1 MNAMIMPYLHFNGN
15 CEEAFNFYAEVFGGK
30 LHYLSRLN
38 NDPANKV
45 MHATVQLTETGSISG
60 GDQEEPIHIS
70 GMEILVMLPS
80 RDRVETVLDKLS
92 EGGAVLSPFQP
103 HPPPDDSGG
112 GAAVRDKYGYT
123 WFLCV

>member
-1 MNAMIMPYLHFNGN
+1 M
-15 CEEAFNFYAEVFGGK
+15 K
-30 LHYLSRLN
+30 T
-38 NDPANKV
+38 NDKV

-60 GDQEEPIHIS
+60 GDQEEAINIG

-80 RDRVETVLDKLS
+80 RDRVETVLGKLS

-103 HPPPDDSGG
+103 RPPPDDSGG